1 MEGGKRNKVKTQFSL
16 NDNVFSMLVSGYS
29 TEIAERV
36 ERAVESAL
44 NDHALVKSA
53 DAKRSDVKLK
63 TTGKAE
69 AKRSVTTF
77 SEAERYTYQANANG
91 PSRFA
96 AWHDQQTAVWTKHG
110 EPSGEMPI
118 ALLPAHLVVWIA
130 GFKPATP
137 AIAPGTP
144 EAPKV
149 DGARRESIP
158 TPEEPEEPEVENEEN
173 KIPHPVAKGNGKGN
187 GKRNSAPSVA
197 PVEAPKV

>member
-1 MEGGKRNKVKTQFSL
+1 MEGGKRKTVKTSFSL
-16 NDNVFSMLVSGYS
+16 NDNVFQMLLAGYGQS
-29 TEIAERV
+29 IAERV
-36 ERAVESAL
+36 ERAVESSL
-44 NDHALVKSA
+44 NDHALIKSA

-63 TTGKAE
+63 ATGKGE

-77 SEAERYTYQANANG
+77 SEAERHTYQANANG
-91 PSRFA
+91 PSRFG
-96 AWHDQQTAVWTKHG
+96 AWHDQQVAVWTKHG

-118 ALLPAHLVVWIA
+118 ALLPSHLVVWIA

-137 AIAPGTP
+137 AVTPDTGTPEAPKLPEGRPESVPTP

-149 DGARRESIP
+149 DGARPESIP
-158 TPEEPEEPEVENEEN
+158 
-173 KIPHPVAKGNGKGN
+173 VAKGN